1 MAMSISKLRGVSYE
15 QQLKLNDQGIYSS
28 DQLLQAARTS
38 AGRQELA
45 KHVNVDAEVILEL
58 AKRADLARVRG
69 IGGVFADLLEY
80 MGVET
85 VGDLATHPPGELHA
99 QMLETNGQS
108 KLAGRLPTLG
118 AVENWVSQATQLPNV
133 LEY

>member
-1 MAMSISKLRGVSYE
+1 MAMPISKLRGVSYE
-15 QQLKLNDQGIYSS
+15 QQLKLKDQGIYSS
-28 DQLLQAARTS
+28 DQLLQSARTS

-45 KHVNVDAEVILEL
+45 EHVDVDAEVILEL

-80 MGVET
+80 MGVDT
-85 VGDLATHPPGELHA
+85 VGELATHTPIELHA
-99 QMLETNGQS
+99 RMLETNGQA
-108 KLAGRLPTLG
+108 KLAGRLPTLK
-118 AVENWVSQATQLPNV
+118 AVEGWVLQATQLPNV

>member
-15 QQLKLNDQGIYSS
+15 RQLKLNDQGIYSS
-28 DQLLQAARTS
+28 DQLLQAARTP

-45 KHVNVDAEVILEL
+45 EHVNVDAEVILEL

-80 MGVET
+80 IGVET

-99 QMLETNGQS
+99 QMLETNGQA
-108 KLAGRLPTLG
+108 KLAGRLPTLS

>member
-1 MAMSISKLRGVSYE
+1 MSFERE
-15 QQLKLNDQGIYSS
+15 LKLKDQGIYNC
-28 DQLLQAARTS
+28 DQLLQATRTS

-45 KHVNVDAEVILEL
+45 KHVDVDAEVILEL

-80 MGVET
+80 IGVET
-85 VGDLATHPPGELHA
+85 VGELATRTPVDLHA
-99 QMLETNGQS
+99 QILETNGRA
-108 KLAGRLPTLG
+108 KLAGRLPTLK
-118 AVENWVSQATQLPNV
+118 AVEGWVTQASELPNV

>member
-1 MAMSISKLRGVSYE
+1 MAMPISKLRGVSYE
-15 QQLKLNDQGIYSS
+15 QQLKLKDQGIYSS

-45 KHVNVDAEVILEL
+45 EHVNVDAEVILEL

-80 MGVET
+80 LGVET
-85 VGDLATHPPGELHA
+85 VGELATRPPGDLHA
-99 QMLETNGQS
+99 QILETNGQA
-108 KLAGRLPTLG
+108 KLAGRLPTLS
-118 AVENWVSQATQLPNV
+118 AVEDWVAQATKLPNV

>member
-1 MAMSISKLRGVSYE
+1 MAMPISKLRGVSYE
-15 QQLKLNDQGIYSS
+15 QQLKLKDQGIYSS

-45 KHVNVDAEVILEL
+45 EHVNVDAEAVLEL

-80 MGVET
+80 IGVET
-85 VGDLATHPPGELHA
+85 VGELATRPPVDLHA
-99 QMLETNGQS
+99 QILETNGQA

-118 AVENWVSQATQLPNV
+118 AVEDWVSQATQLPNV

>member
-1 MAMSISKLRGVSYE
+1 MAMPINKIRGVSYE
-15 QQLKLNDQGIYSS
+15 QQLKLKDQGIYSS

-45 KHVNVDAEVILEL
+45 MHVNVDAEVILEL

-80 MGVET
+80 LGIET
-85 VGDLATHPPGELHA
+85 VGELATRPPVDLHV
-99 QMLETNGQS
+99 QILETNGQAR
-108 KLAGRLPTLG
+108 LAGRLPTLK
-118 AVENWVSQATQLPNV
+118 AVKGWVLQASELPTV